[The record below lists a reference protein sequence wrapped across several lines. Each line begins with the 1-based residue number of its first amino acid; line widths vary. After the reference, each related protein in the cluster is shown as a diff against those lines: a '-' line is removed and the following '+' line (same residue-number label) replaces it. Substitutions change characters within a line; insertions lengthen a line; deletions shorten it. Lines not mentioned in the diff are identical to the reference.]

1 MGDSTDDRIDERIGQ
16 VLDTLQPRTRQRTG
30 YKSSHIAKNYEKL
43 ERAHRELGWS
53 YKELAELLTTEG
65 RPTKLATL
73 KYNMRKIAAQR
84 QGGIQESGR
93 TTKVGQSEQTTL
105 PIRQTKP
112 KEPREP
118 ANSSTGD
125 NIAVRGLPETPKGSA
140 GTVKRFKR

>member
-16 VLDTLQPRTRQRTG
+16 VLDTLQPRTRQRVG

-53 YKELAELLTTEG
+53 YKELAELLTKEG

-84 QGGIQESGR
+84 QGGIQGLGR
-93 TTKVGQSEQTTL
+93 TTKVGQSEQTAL
-105 PIRQTKP
+105 PIP
-112 KEPREP
+112 KDPREP
-118 ANSSTGD
+118 EHSSTGD
-125 NIAVRGLPETPKGSA
+125 NSAVRRLPSETPKESA